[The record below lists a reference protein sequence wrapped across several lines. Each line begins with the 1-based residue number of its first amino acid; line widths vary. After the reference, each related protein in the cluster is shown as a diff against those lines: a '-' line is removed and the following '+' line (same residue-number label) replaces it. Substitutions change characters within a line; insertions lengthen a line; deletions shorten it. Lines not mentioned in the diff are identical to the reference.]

1 MRKLIYILITAMM
14 CSCGTYRK
22 YERPDNIHFDLAYRD
37 LDRSNTATIATLSWR
52 EFFSD
57 TCLQALIEQGLQN
70 NTDLQIARLKVK
82 EAQAQ
87 LQASRLAFLPSV
99 SLGGDGTLSSFDG
112 AKASK
117 SYNAGVN
124 ADWEIDIS
132 GKKANQLRS
141 DRVEKLRTEAY
152 QHTVQNQ
159 LISTIADSYYTLLM
173 LDRQLEI
180 SRRTLDSWEGT
191 LKTLKALK
199 RTGDSDESAV
209 NQAEANLLA
218 AKGSILT
225 LEKEVKN
232 EENSMSSLLGITPQ
246 VITRGKLEQ
255 QQFVSE
261 LSVGVP
267 LQLLSNR
274 PDVWQYELELEQ
286 AFYATNIA
294 RAAFYPNITLAGSA
308 GWTNNGGAAITNPG
322 GILFN
327 AVASLVQPLF
337 NRGTNIANLK
347 ISEAR
352 QEEALL
358 SFQQKLLD
366 AGIEVNDALSQWQ
379 TAKSRCEIDRLQILA
394 LQNAVKNTR
403 LTMRYGSTTYLEVLT
418 AEQSLLQ
425 AELNEISDK
434 FDEVQGMINLYYSL
448 GGGIY

>member
-22 YERPDNIHFDLAYRD
+22 YERPDNIHFELAYRD

-99 SLGGDGTLSSFDG
+99 SLGGDGTLRSFDG

-274 PDVWQYELELEQ
+274 PDVWQYL
-286 AFYATNIA
+286 
-294 RAAFYPNITLAGSA
+294 
-308 GWTNNGGAAITNPG
+308 
-322 GILFN
+322 
-327 AVASLVQPLF
+327 SL
-337 NRGTNIANLK
+337 IH
-347 ISEAR
+347 ISEP
-352 QEEALL
+352 
-358 SFQQKLLD
+358 
-366 AGIEVNDALSQWQ
+366 
-379 TAKSRCEIDRLQILA
+379 
-394 LQNAVKNTR
+394 TR
-403 LTMRYGSTTYLEVLT
+403 H
-418 AEQSLLQ
+418 
-425 AELNEISDK
+425 
-434 FDEVQGMINLYYSL
+434 
-448 GGGIY
+448 